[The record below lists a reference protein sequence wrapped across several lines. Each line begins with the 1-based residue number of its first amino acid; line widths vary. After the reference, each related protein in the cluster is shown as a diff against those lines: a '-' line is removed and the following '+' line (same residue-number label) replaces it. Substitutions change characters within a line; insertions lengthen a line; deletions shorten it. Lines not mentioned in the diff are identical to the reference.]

1 MPALF
6 YITTLTALSPVAC
19 ERAGAVRTVASG
31 VTPTAGM
38 VDVPRLRTLINA
50 GEKNALDAR
59 CAC

>member
-6 YITTLTALSPVAC
+6 HITTLTAPSPIAS
-19 ERAGAVRTVASG
+19 ERAGAVRTVACG
-31 VTPTAGM
+31 VTLTAGM